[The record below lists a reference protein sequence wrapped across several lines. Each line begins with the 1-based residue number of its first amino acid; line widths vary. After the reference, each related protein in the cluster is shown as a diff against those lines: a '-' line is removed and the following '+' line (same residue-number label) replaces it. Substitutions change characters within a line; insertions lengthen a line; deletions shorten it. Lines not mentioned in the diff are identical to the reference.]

1 MLGLPSSNFRQSKLI
16 SSILPLFAS
25 FNLFDIEDIFL
36 GQCAS
41 KLLKAKEGK
50 LVKLDKDIKF
60 LIKHD
65 FVSFTLVLTN
75 QKIDLIAPNYIT
87 FTYFDAAI
95 KSIIKS
101 PDEVS
106 LALKTIN

>member
-1 MLGLPSSNFRQSKLI
+1 MEIKEI
-16 SSILPLFAS
+16 SQKKNNHYEKS

-50 LVKLDKDIKF
+50 LVKLDKDTKF

>member
-1 MLGLPSSNFRQSKLI
+1 M
-16 SSILPLFAS
+16 
-25 FNLFDIEDIFL
+25 
-36 GQCAS
+36 
-41 KLLKAKEGK
+41 
-50 LVKLDKDIKF
+50 
-60 LIKHD
+60 
-65 FVSFTLVLTN
+65 SFTLVLTN